1 MFDINP
7 FAELSHSISPTVMQG
22 FVIAM
27 AVCVAGGTLYDVIH
41 KGSAK
46 YFFGLVKK
54 GAASKT
60 RTVPFSEKVSV
71 VAKTT
76 AHDVLASGEFCNFRR
91 RLAHLLTMYGFL
103 AYVIATATMVFAY
116 PTAATPAPTLLVNVW
131 WVGIIM
137 LAVGCYW
144 FWFFIRVDVAAEG
157 NSPFRMVRADLFV
170 VALMVSA
177 SLGIIWGYLQV
188 TGNFWSTFALGLY
201 LIATTVL
208 FGSVIWSKF
217 SHMFFKPAA
226 AYQKNMAKADG
237 GRRNLPAPSEKPS
250 IYGKVERHSHHY

>member
-1 MFDINP
+1 
-7 FAELSHSISPTVMQG
+7 
-22 FVIAM
+22 M

-54 GAASKT
+54 GADSKT

-144 FWFFIRVDVAAEG
+144 FWFFIR
-157 NSPFRMVRADLFV
+157 F
-170 VALMVSA
+170 
-177 SLGIIWGYLQV
+177 YL
-188 TGNFWSTFALGLY
+188 
-201 LIATTVL
+201 VL
-208 FGSVIWSKF
+208 
-217 SHMFFKPAA
+217 
-226 AYQKNMAKADG
+226 
-237 GRRNLPAPSEKPS
+237 R
-250 IYGKVERHSHHY
+250 